1 MMPQDVSMLDFAALG
16 LFLTAWCGYTLVMDH
31 LASSLWGVNQHLK
44 LLRGEWM
51 RRMLD
56 RENRIMDTALVGHTI
71 HSVTF
76 FASTSMLVLAGL
88 VGLLGSVD
96 AAHGMLSQF
105 SFASPVSRE
114 FFELKIL
121 LLFGIFIFGF
131 MKFTWAIRQ
140 YNYCC
145 AMIGSAPMPPLAT
158 VDRDAYA
165 EEIGTVLSLAGASF
179 NGGLRAYYFAL
190 AALTW
195 FIGPYLFMAATLWVV
210 MILLRR
216 QFISRTFGAMHR
228 HAEKLQDGD
237 GH

>member
-1 MMPQDVSMLDFAALG
+1 MMPSDFSTPDLFAFG
-16 LFLTAWCGYTLVMDH
+16 LFLTAWCGYTLIMDH
-31 LASSLWGVNQHLK
+31 LASGLWGVNQHLK

-76 FASTSMLVLAGL
+76 FASTTMLVLAGL
-88 VGLLGSVD
+88 VGLLG
-96 AAHGMLSQF
+96 AAETAHLMLTQF
-105 SFASPVSRE
+105 SFASPVTRE

-145 AMIGSAPMPPLAT
+145 AMIGSAPMPPLDPA
-158 VDRDAYA
+158 DRDAYA
-165 EEIGTVLSLAGASF
+165 EEIANVLSLAGASF

-190 AALTW
+190 ATLAW
-195 FIGPYLFMAATLWVV
+195 FIGPFVFMAATVWVV
-210 MILLRR
+210 LILIRR
-216 QFISRTFGAMHR
+216 QFISRTFHSMHR
-228 HAEKLQDGD
+228 HAEKLQGKE
-237 GH
+237 GR